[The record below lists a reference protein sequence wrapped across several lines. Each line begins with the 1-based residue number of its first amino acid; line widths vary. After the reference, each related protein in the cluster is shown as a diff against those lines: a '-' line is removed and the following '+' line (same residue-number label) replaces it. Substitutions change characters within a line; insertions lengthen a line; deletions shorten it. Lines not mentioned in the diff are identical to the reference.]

1 MSFAQKDRLDR
12 IQHTLLPTTEK
23 KFHRK
28 RMKNDEIRAFLC
40 KKCRSKNPG
49 RKSGYLHKL
58 EYNFLLTRKLAI
70 GVNEKVVGQIT
81 TFQMSGQQALNSM
94 SMGDYA
100 YFCSQIQKSVKNVTV
115 GPVPLKT
122 KNGVNSLC
130 ARTNSIDNSKH
141 VKNISFIFIANMGI
155 KNITKFL

>member
-1 MSFAQKDRLDR
+1 MPIFV
-12 IQHTLLPTTEK
+12 
-23 KFHRK
+23 
-28 RMKNDEIRAFLC
+28 
-40 KKCRSKNPG
+40 KNPG

-115 GPVPLKT
+115 DPVPLRKMWLT
-122 KNGVNSLC
+122 K
-130 ARTNSIDNSKH
+130 K
-141 VKNISFIFIANMGI
+141 IALKLTEI
-155 KNITKFL
+155 

>member
-115 GPVPLKT
+115 GPVPLT
-122 KNGVNSLC
+122 IAFQFRSEV
-130 ARTNSIDNSKH
+130 
-141 VKNISFIFIANMGI
+141 SFERSHA
-155 KNITKFL
+155 LY

>member
-1 MSFAQKDRLDR
+1 MDR

-28 RMKNDEIRAFLC
+28 RIKNDEIRAFLC

-81 TFQMSGQQALNSM
+81 TFQMSGQQALNSIPSPRYPQITEKM
-94 SMGDYA
+94 SKYRHIYLPEALDPQWTT
-100 YFCSQIQKSVKNVTV
+100 F
-115 GPVPLKT
+115 
-122 KNGVNSLC
+122 
-130 ARTNSIDNSKH
+130 
-141 VKNISFIFIANMGI
+141 
-155 KNITKFL
+155 

>member
-1 MSFAQKDRLDR
+1 
-12 IQHTLLPTTEK
+12 
-23 KFHRK
+23 
-28 RMKNDEIRAFLC
+28 MKNDEIRAFLC

-115 GPVPLKT
+115 GPVPLNSV
-122 KNGVNSLC
+122 NGEIQKKMDTHGLMDSTLVSHVTS
-130 ARTNSIDNSKH
+130 AGSIPPGS
-141 VKNISFIFIANMGI
+141 
-155 KNITKFL
+155 KFLF